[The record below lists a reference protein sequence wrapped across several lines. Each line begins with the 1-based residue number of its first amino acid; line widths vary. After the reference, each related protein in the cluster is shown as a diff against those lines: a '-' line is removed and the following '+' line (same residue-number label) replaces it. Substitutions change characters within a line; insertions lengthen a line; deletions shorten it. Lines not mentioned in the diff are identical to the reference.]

1 MVSHKMV
8 SRQSGLSSGW
18 SLIRWSLIRVVTHRV
33 VSHQSVSSGWSLI
46 RVVTHQVVSR
56 QGGHSSGGLSSG
68 WSLVRVVFH
77 QMVFHQGGLVRVVSH
92 QGGLSSRWSL
102 IRGCNVQAED
112 SPSLV
117 ITQQPLEL
125 SCFSVTDPWS
135 STNPPFRPLLLALKG
150 DLDRGVLHGQG
161 IVYRETHKERF
172 SIGAVLK

>member
-1 MVSHKMV
+1 MVTHQVVSHQGGHSSGGLSSECLIRVV
-8 SRQSGLSSGW
+8 SHQGGHSSGGLSSGW
-18 SLIRWSLIRVVTHRV
+18 SLIRWSLIRVV
-33 VSHQSVSSGWSLI
+33 
-46 RVVTHQVVSR
+46 SR
-56 QGGHSSGGLSSG
+56 QGGLSPDGLSSG
-68 WSLVRVVFH
+68 WS
-77 QMVFHQGGLVRVVSH
+77 LVRVVSH